1 MDTTAMVRMAA
12 GEPGGGERVLFIE
25 DSPTLA
31 QLLEIS
37 LVQAGYEVVR
47 AGSGEE
53 GLELARPNR
62 RTCSCAT

>member
-1 MDTTAMVRMAA
+1 LCASRPEKPAA
-12 GEPGGGERVLFIE
+12 GGERVLFIE